1 MARRN
6 QFIVDAESVQGNAG
20 AEVTFRAI
28 KVREWE
34 AYRTDPE
41 KTLPDLLGEH
51 VIDWSGF
58 TDDDGHTMPSPK
70 DEPGIVGDLYFHE
83 MRELQR
89 LLIGSDPN

>member
-1 MARRN
+1 MTRRN
-6 QFIVDAESVQGNAG
+6 QFTVDAESVQGNAG
-20 AEVTFRAI
+20 AEVTFKAI

-34 AYRTDPE
+34 AYRTDPSMG
-41 KTLPDLLGEH
+41 LPDLLGTH

-58 TDDDGHTMPSPK
+58 TDDDGHALPSPK
-70 DEPGIVGDLYFHE
+70 DEPSITAELYFHE

>member
-6 QFIVDAESVQGNAG
+6 QFTVDAESVQSIPG
-20 AEVTFRAI
+20 ATVTFKAI

-34 AYRTDPE
+34 AYRTDPSMG
-41 KTLPDLLGEH
+41 LPDLLEAH
-51 VIDWSGF
+51 VADWSGF
-58 TDDDGHTMPSPK
+58 TDDDGHELPSPK